1 MNAVG
6 GVANTGAPVGQGFHI
21 PGRGLARPA
30 RGPF

>member
-21 PGRGLARPA
+21 PARGLALACRP
-30 RGPF
+30 F